1 MTNQNCGYRF
11 FANMSMIHFLATLWS
26 SLSRASIH
34 LNKLYMHVEHK
45 MHSFLTVLTVE
56 KQPKVNAREKID

>member
-1 MTNQNCGYRF
+1 
-11 FANMSMIHFLATLWS
+11 MSMIHFLATLWS